1 MQYVGNT
8 NSRCDCWADEFSPIL
23 INHRIIRLSLQE
35 EITVV
40 FFISSLKILSDL
52 HLQPWKFKGNR
63 VLTILPSHK
72 ADNVPAQE
80 AEKGREALLFATLR
94 ESGVNVIHSSF
105 GPRAGTGLP
114 VRAKAQPLTLERGM
128 GSGSRNC

>member
-1 MQYVGNT
+1 M
-8 NSRCDCWADEFSPIL
+8 
-23 INHRIIRLSLQE
+23 
-35 EITVV
+35 V

-80 AEKGREALLFATLR
+80 AEKGREALLLAALR
-94 ESGVNVIHSSF
+94 ESGVNASHSSF